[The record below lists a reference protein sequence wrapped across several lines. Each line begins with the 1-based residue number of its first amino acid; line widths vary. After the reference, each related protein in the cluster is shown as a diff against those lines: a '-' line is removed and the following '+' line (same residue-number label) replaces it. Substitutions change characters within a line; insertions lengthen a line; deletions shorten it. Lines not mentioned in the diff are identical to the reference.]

1 MYLADF
7 LVDYEGDS
15 TAYFSHCFFLPFFSS
30 SLLGLEPSQNT
41 QCLNSGPNEAQVLD
55 GSLQK
60 FSERYKDK

>member
-30 SLLGLEPSQNT
+30 SLLGLGPGQNPW
-41 QCLNSGPNEAQVLD
+41 CLASGPNEAQVLD
-55 GSLQK
+55 VSLKNIQ
-60 FSERYKDK
+60 